1 MSRPYRHEFARVPLM
16 EHKPRW
22 AEMCARILQQCEVV
36 RGGRES
42 LAAFL
47 EVHPHDLALWLAGKN
62 GPPPPVFE
70 KAMEIILAEHDRRA
84 ALEASATTPRRRRRD
99 R

>member
-1 MSRPYRHEFARVPLM
+1 M

-22 AEMCARILQQCEVV
+22 AEMCAAILRQCEVV

-42 LAAFL
+42 LAEFL
-47 EVHPHDLALWLAGKN
+47 GVHPTQVAIWLGGKS
-62 GPPPPVFE
+62 GPPRAVFE

-84 ALEASATTPRRRRRD
+84 LQEAAGRMPRRRAHERE
-99 R
+99 

>member
-1 MSRPYRHEFARVPLM
+1 M

-22 AEMCARILQQCEVV
+22 AEMCAAILRQCEVV

-42 LAAFL
+42 LAEFL
-47 EVHPHDLALWLAGKN
+47 GVHPTQVAIWLGGKS
-62 GPPPPVFE
+62 GPPRAVFE

-84 ALEASATTPRRRRRD
+84 ALEESGRTPRRRQGELG
-99 R
+99 

>member
-1 MSRPYRHEFARVPLM
+1 M

-36 RGGRES
+36 RGGRED
-42 LAAFL
+42 LARFL
-47 EVHPHDLALWLAGKN
+47 GVHPHDLALWIAAKS
-62 GPPPPVFE
+62 GPPRPVFE

-84 ALEASATTPRRRRRD
+84 AVEAEARSPRRRRTD
-99 R
+99 Q